1 MYRRNKEYHK
11 INRIKSYGVCRTYFQ
26 LNKNHIREFIPE
38 KNITYSLY
46 SSRNNN
52 PERGTGFGK

>member
-26 LNKNHIREFIPE
+26 LK
-38 KNITYSLY
+38 KITFENLY
-46 SSRNNN
+46 L
-52 PERGTGFGK
+52 KKI